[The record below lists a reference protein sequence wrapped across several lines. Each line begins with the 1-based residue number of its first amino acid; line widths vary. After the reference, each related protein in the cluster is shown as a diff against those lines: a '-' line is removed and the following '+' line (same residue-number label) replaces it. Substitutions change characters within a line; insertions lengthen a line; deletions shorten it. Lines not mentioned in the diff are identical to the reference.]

1 MPIALL
7 PAGNMKASNASQ
19 KNTKKISQKGI
30 PQRELRNQNQSK
42 LFMNQ
47 TTLIQK
53 LNFALAR
60 TSFPVES
67 TDNIKIKITHDRV
80 ISDERI

>member
-19 KNTKKISQKGI
+19 KNTKKISQEGI
-30 PQRELRNQNQSK
+30 PKRELRNQNQSK
-42 LFMNQ
+42 LFVNQ
-47 TTLIQK
+47 TTLIHK

-60 TSFPVES
+60 TSFRVES
-67 TDNIKIKITHDRV
+67 TDNKN
-80 ISDERI
+80 

>member
-1 MPIALL
+1 MQA
-7 PAGNMKASNASQ
+7 K
-19 KNTKKISQKGI
+19 KNTKKNAQEGIS
-30 PQRELRNQNQSK
+30 QRELRNQNQSK
-42 LFMNQ
+42 LFGNQ

>member
-1 MPIALL
+1 MQA
-7 PAGNMKASNASQ
+7 K
-19 KNTKKISQKGI
+19 KNTKKNAQEGISK
-30 PQRELRNQNQSK
+30 RELRNQNQSK
-42 LFMNQ
+42 LFGNQ

-53 LNFALAR
+53 LNFVLAR

>member
-7 PAGNMKASNASQ
+7 PAGNMKASNAS
-19 KNTKKISQKGI
+19 
-30 PQRELRNQNQSK
+30 
-42 LFMNQ
+42 
-47 TTLIQK
+47 LIQK

-67 TDNIKIKITHDRV
+67 TDNIKIK
-80 ISDERI
+80 